1 METSSALEP
10 TTTPRSRGRSEVS
23 RFRLGKP
30 LRLPSSPRDSV
41 GPCRYVVT
49 MPYATYTHEV
59 LAEAVASST
68 SMAEVLRNLGLQQN
82 GGAHAHLRR
91 RIDKLGID
99 TSHFLGRADYR
110 GVPNPRRRRP
120 SEILTVRPSD
130 AKRAAPSTLR
140 RALMELGRPYRCAGC
155 GVGDTW
161 NGHPLTLHVD
171 HIDGSFWDCRPENLR
186 FLCANCHSQTVT
198 YAGRNRRTTFP
209 VVRVDDTGRRTG
221 DAYLAGCVTK
231 EQRLDVLQ
239 RVSRQE
245 LTVTDAAKL
254 IGCSRSHIY
263 QLRRRLDQR
272 GTLGCAER
280 RLRTSATDIDA
291 VIQHALRNPRLG
303 PRRLAADLMK
313 SEPPTEVAH
322 GTIANILRRAGL
334 STVHAR
340 LEACGE
346 TDGRA
351 GI

>member
-1 METSSALEP
+1 
-10 TTTPRSRGRSEVS
+10 
-23 RFRLGKP
+23 
-30 LRLPSSPRDSV
+30 
-41 GPCRYVVT
+41 
-49 MPYATYTHEV
+49 MPYARYTRQV

-91 RIDKLGID
+91 RIDQLGID
-99 TSHFLGRADYR
+99 TSHFLGRAHYR
-110 GVPNPRRRRP
+110 GVPNPRRRKP
-120 SEILTVRPSD
+120 SEILTVRPST

-140 RALMELGRPYRCAGC
+140 RALMDLGRPYRCTGC
-155 GVGDTW
+155 GVGGTW

-186 FLCANCHSQTVT
+186 FLCANCHSQTVVT

-209 VVRVDDTGRRTG
+209 VVRVDDTGRRTS
-221 DAYLAGCVTK
+221 DAYLTGCVTQ

-239 RVSRQE
+239 RVGRKE

-254 IGCSRSHIY
+254 IGCSRSHTY

-272 GTLGCAER
+272 GTLACAER
-280 RLRTSATDIDA
+280 RLRTPAADIDA
-291 VIQHALRNPRLG
+291 VIQHAVRNPRLG
-303 PRRLAADLMK
+303 ARRLAADLIK
-313 SEPPTEVAH
+313 FQPPVEVAH

-334 STVHAR
+334 SSVHAR

-346 TDGRA
+346 TVGRA